1 MRVPIPV
8 PTGVLLCDYK
18 LVFGLVKIWIENL
31 KIFKI
36 PSVSAHRTVRCA
48 PDTALCTV
56 RCTSRARA
64 DPLSVVR
71 YPVVHRIATMRCPVC
86 TGHAL

>member
-18 LVFGLVKIWIENL
+18 LGFGLVENEIENL
-31 KIFKI
+31 KNFKI

-56 RCTSRARA
+56 WCTGRA
-64 DPLSVVR
+64 
-71 YPVVHRIATMRCPVC
+71 HRSSFSYVLFGGVCCPVC
-86 TGHAL
+86 TGCPM